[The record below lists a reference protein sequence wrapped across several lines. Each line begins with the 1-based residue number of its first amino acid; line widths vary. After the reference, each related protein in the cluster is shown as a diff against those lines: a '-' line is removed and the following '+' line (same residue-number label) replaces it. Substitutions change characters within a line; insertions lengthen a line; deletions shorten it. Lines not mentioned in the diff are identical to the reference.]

1 MTDSGLPKDDGKRP
15 VFLHER
21 RFSLSDPPRSS
32 PERHPSA
39 LQDLQKGTSI
49 SRTMKIAAAV
59 VMLLCILAIIRMWT
73 SRQDA
78 IAQKLTS
85 PAGMQVISRSGPLD
99 KRPLTADTLPELE
112 RQFRQPVIK
121 FLSQQEILQG
131 MPEPAINQSLSVTS
145 DLVTVSGQSI
155 ALFYWQATS
164 SNHKDKVFLTFAYGN
179 HGSQT
184 HRILCI
190 DRKPIDMTSGRC
202 GNTVATVFHLDVLKI
217 PQSSQFHGRQ

>member
-78 IAQKLTS
+78 IAQKLT
-85 PAGMQVISRSGPLD
+85 
-99 KRPLTADTLPELE
+99 
-112 RQFRQPVIK
+112 
-121 FLSQQEILQG
+121 
-131 MPEPAINQSLSVTS
+131 
-145 DLVTVSGQSI
+145 
-155 ALFYWQATS
+155 
-164 SNHKDKVFLTFAYGN
+164 
-179 HGSQT
+179 
-184 HRILCI
+184 
-190 DRKPIDMTSGRC
+190 
-202 GNTVATVFHLDVLKI
+202 
-217 PQSSQFHGRQ
+217 